1 MNKDT
6 IHQTYQPIK
15 PILVYKVTINKA
27 NNYLIILTVD
37 FNEFRY
43 VGGRNTSMN
52 HTNHESV
59 TTCQQL

>member
-6 IHQTYQPIK
+6 IHQTYQPVK
-15 PILVYKVTINKA
+15 PTLVYKVTINKA

-52 HTNHESV
+52 HANHESV